1 MLSELLQYEFTNV
14 VAKQIVAKRTNYC
27 QTNERFSAHKFV
39 AELTAEWDVDV
50 G

>member
-14 VAKQIVAKRTNYC
+14 VAKQIVAKRTNSSA
-27 QTNERFSAHKFV
+27 RFSAHKFV